1 VVRLRLR
8 GAIALV
14 LSTALAVAGCGSDVS
29 GQATASSAQ
38 EASQSVTSPAASS
51 APQTDELVGRWER
64 VNKCPELVKA
74 LSDAGLAAL
83 APAVAMDYF
92 PDSTPQELARKT
104 DVCEGAE
111 PFVHSHFFSESGAFG
126 SLTED
131 LEQVD
136 DGTYEILDNTS
147 FRIGNADTGAVFRY
161 EIDGDE
167 LSLAPV
173 VTGEMRKEAL
183 ARPLSFTPAGWSIA
197 VSYPG
202 HAWRRVECA
211 GWC

>member
-1 VVRLRLR
+1 
-8 GAIALV
+8 
-14 LSTALAVAGCGSDVS
+14 
-29 GQATASSAQ
+29 
-38 EASQSVTSPAASS
+38 
-51 APQTDELVGRWER
+51 

-197 VSYPG
+197 VVIRGTPG
-202 HAWRRVECA
+202 GESSAPDGVSTPSSRPGVTSIQPPLGLWRSRRSEA
-211 GWC
+211 RNPEPLASGPA

>member
-1 VVRLRLR
+1 M
-8 GAIALV
+8 
-14 LSTALAVAGCGSDVS
+14 
-29 GQATASSAQ
+29 
-38 EASQSVTSPAASS
+38 
-51 APQTDELVGRWER
+51 
-64 VNKCPELVKA
+64 NKCPELVKA

-147 FRIGNADTGAVFRY
+147 FRIGNADTMPRTPLDRL
-161 EIDGDE
+161 IR
-167 LSLAPV
+167 SV
-173 VTGEMRKEAL
+173 VKRQLKRADRRK
-183 ARPLSFTPAGWSIA
+183 ARAHIE
-197 VSYPG
+197 VS
-202 HAWRRVECA
+202 
-211 GWC
+211 